1 MTEVAFI
8 ISATLAK
15 AKLAIAI
22 EKLKSGKW
30 QSQPRH
36 PAGSAQGGEWTTEQ
50 ASSGS
55 RSAPKPPEKP
65 QSAEQN
71 GPAASGPAASGPAAQ
86 KAAKVNLSAR
96 ESEAMLGYTGAMFR
110 TLNPRLRAGKGPLA
124 EDKTDLKHM
133 DAAFAKASTAEDM
146 VVYRGVTGDFFQ
158 KLTVG
163 SEFVDGGFVS
173 TTSDL
178 KAARNFLRG
187 DRSENVLMEIKVPKG
202 SKAISLG
209 DIGAFAKTEQEILLN
224 RGGKFRVIE
233 QQKATRTRPAK
244 VVMEYVDA

>member
-1 MTEVAFI
+1 MTNTVAVL
-8 ISATLAK
+8 ISAALAK

-22 EKLKSGKW
+22 EKVKSGKW

-55 RSAPKPPEKP
+55 RSAPKQPEEP

-71 GPAASGPAASGPAAQ
+71 GPTASGPAAQ